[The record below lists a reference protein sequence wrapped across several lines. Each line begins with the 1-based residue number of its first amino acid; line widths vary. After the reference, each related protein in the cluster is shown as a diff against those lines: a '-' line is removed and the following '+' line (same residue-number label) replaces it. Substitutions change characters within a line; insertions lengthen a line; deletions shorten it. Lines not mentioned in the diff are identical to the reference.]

1 MKKTYKVKRTLNF
14 LLAEDNIF
22 NQMIII
28 TKIKQIGHKIDLAK
42 NGKEAVEMFNLKTY
56 DIILMDLMMPIMDGF
71 EATSIIRNSEKNKD
85 KKTPIIAVTA
95 NALDNEKEKCLKI
108 GMDNFM
114 NKPFSIEELNK
125 IFIKLGLNL

>member
-71 EATSIIRNSEKNKD
+71 EATSIIRNSEKKKD

>member
-71 EATSIIRNSEKNKD
+71 KATSIIRNSEKNKD